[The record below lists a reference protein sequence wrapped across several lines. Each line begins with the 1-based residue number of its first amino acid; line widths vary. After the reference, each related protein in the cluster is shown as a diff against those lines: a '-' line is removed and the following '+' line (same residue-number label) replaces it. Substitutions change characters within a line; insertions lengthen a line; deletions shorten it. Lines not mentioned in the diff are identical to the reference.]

1 MLYKISAPITYRS
14 NSDTIYNDA
23 SQIYWIL
30 SQCPNEGSCGEPP
43 YGLTDS
49 QTVSSPWKITSL
61 DYINPASSIIMDTYL
76 DNTSSSKNCTG
87 NRYMDVASASLYQNW
102 LRFDKTD
109 SSDANNPFS
118 AFNLDSTSILFA
130 NDAAA
135 GFDKVF
141 VGFNQ
146 RNLYVLLN
154 KVMSDITGINYF
166 SDMNQSSYDN
176 VTHNPSIDSL
186 SDKCGVSDVTGC
198 FCEIASNSSL
208 VQPGQGLMGAFV
220 GSYNNAGGFETLNP
234 IVLLKSMGLTIF
246 KHSIDTIIQSI
257 KDALA
262 ITKQLAIEYLNVMYT
277 IMIPFQ
283 TFLIGLALFTDTA
296 AQASVFLNMVRVF
309 FTVFQFLQ
317 LLDFQEME
325 VYRGILSTF
334 TSITPLIG
342 FTLGIYLPLIP
353 ALYYLFAILGWLI
366 AVIEAMMAA
375 PIIALGITYPKGHD
389 LLGNSE
395 QGIILLLQL
404 FVRPLSIIFGLIAG
418 FLLSSVIFQLFNYM
432 MFGFLAGYASSF
444 AEFGSQQRAT
454 LIGMAL
460 IVLAY
465 AYIAIVIVSNSF
477 SLIYRLPDRILRWI
491 GAPMDP
497 SNVTEMVNEV
507 RRGVTDSM
515 ARGSRSA
522 SQTRAEVTSTD
533 SSRLNIQ
540 RVETDYEKI
549 KIIEPRSFFF

>member
-1 MLYKISAPITYRS
+1 A
-14 NSDTIYNDA
+14 
-23 SQIYWIL
+23 
-30 SQCPNEGSCGEPP
+30 
-43 YGLTDS
+43 
-49 QTVSSPWKITSL
+49 QT
-61 DYINPASSIIMDTYL
+61 
-76 DNTSSSKNCTG
+76 
-87 NRYMDVASASLYQNW
+87 
-102 LRFDKTD
+102 
-109 SSDANNPFS
+109 
-118 AFNLDSTSILFA
+118 
-130 NDAAA
+130 
-135 GFDKVF
+135 
-141 VGFNQ
+141 
-146 RNLYVLLN
+146 
-154 KVMSDITGINYF
+154 
-166 SDMNQSSYDN
+166 
-176 VTHNPSIDSL
+176 
-186 SDKCGVSDVTGC
+186 
-198 FCEIASNSSL
+198 
-208 VQPGQGLMGAFV
+208 
-220 GSYNNAGGFETLNP
+220 
-234 IVLLKSMGLTIF
+234 
-246 KHSIDTIIQSI
+246 
-257 KDALA
+257 
-262 ITKQLAIEYLNVMYT
+262 
-277 IMIPFQ
+277 
-283 TFLIGLALFTDTA
+283 
-296 AQASVFLNMVRVF
+296 SVFLNMVRVF

-366 AVIEAMMAA
+366 AVIEAMIAA

-507 RRGVTDSM
+507 RRGVTD
-515 ARGSRSA
+515 
-522 SQTRAEVTSTD
+522 
-533 SSRLNIQ
+533 
-540 RVETDYEKI
+540 
-549 KIIEPRSFFF
+549 